1 MSEFFHMGGYAVYVW
16 TAYGTT
22 ALLLLALIVWTF
34 IALKQC
40 DQALVDLESLSP
52 RRRRRNSAMEG
63 ANAKS

>member
-40 DQALVDLESLSP
+40 DQELVDLEALSP
-52 RRRRRNSAMEG
+52 RRRRRNTAMEG
-63 ANAKS
+63 PNAKS